1 MKSLRV
7 LIADDDGLTLMLL
20 RRILLSFEHEV
31 VAAVGDGQQAVQLAR
46 ETNPD
51 LLILDI
57 RMPEL
62 GGLEAARQ
70 IRAQRPV
77 PIIILS
83 AHTES
88 GLGSEAAGAGANAYL
103 VKPFTA
109 EQLKPAIE
117 LALVNFEKSKQLEY
131 RLQQMSEAMEARK
144 IVERAKGILMRQTG
158 SGEETTYLKL
168 QRTARNENRKLV
180 EVARAIVTAEQL
192 RRESRGAPPR
202 RPASAGQ

>member
-1 MKSLRV
+1 MKLWLRW
-7 LIADDDGLTLMLL
+7 ATGN
-20 RRILLSFEHEV
+20 RPSS
-31 VAAVGDGQQAVQLAR
+31 LAR

-57 RMPEL
+57 RMPVL

-70 IRAQRPV
+70 ILTRRAV

-117 LALVNFEKSKQLEY
+117 LALANFEKSKQLEY

-168 QRTARNENRKLV
+168 QRSARNENKKLV

-192 RRESRGAPPR
+192 RRESGGTPPR
-202 RPASAGQ
+202 RPSSADK